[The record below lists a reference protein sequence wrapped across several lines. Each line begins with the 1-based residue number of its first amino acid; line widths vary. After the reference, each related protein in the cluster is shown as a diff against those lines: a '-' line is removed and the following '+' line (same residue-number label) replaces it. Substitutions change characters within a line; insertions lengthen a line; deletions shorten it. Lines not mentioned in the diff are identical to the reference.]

1 MAYLGSTS
9 RNRATA
15 GAVRSGPMIA
25 ERGRERPAA
34 DVPRYPALPR
44 HWELPTPP
52 ESAITFG
59 AGLAVGLTLGAALA
73 MVLTPRT
80 GAETR
85 AALRR
90 SARRMGSRSRD
101 AWDELRDELQFAAR
115 RGKRRVGRAIERGG
129 WAAEEL
135 MDRRRRRRRSRARV
149 DD

>member
-9 RNRATA
+9 RDRATA
-15 GAVRSGPMIA
+15 GAVRLGPTTA
-25 ERGRERPAA
+25 EGGRERPAA
-34 DVPRYPALPR
+34 DARRYPALPR

-52 ESAITFG
+52 EGTITFG

-73 MVLTPRT
+73 MMLTPRT

-90 SARRMGSRSRD
+90 SARRMGSRGRD
-101 AWDELRDELQFAAR
+101 AWDELRAELQYAAR

-129 WAAEEL
+129 WAAEDL
-135 MDRRRRRRRSRARV
+135 VDRRRRRRRGRGR